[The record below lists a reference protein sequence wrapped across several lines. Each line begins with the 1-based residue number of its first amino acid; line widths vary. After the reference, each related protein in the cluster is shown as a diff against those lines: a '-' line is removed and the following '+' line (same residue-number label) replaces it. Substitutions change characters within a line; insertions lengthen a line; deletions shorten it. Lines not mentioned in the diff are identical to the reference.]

1 MKKTMTIA
9 LSAAA
14 LTLALA
20 ACGSSPKTQAP
31 SYVGMDAAKNAA
43 LADAGVSTTD
53 AVFTTADLDDKN
65 GTAYYELKFSDGTA
79 EYEYDVDALTG
90 VVIEGKKDDAATGNT
105 AIVNSGSGNAADIS
119 GTSTSIDENKA
130 KSIAL
135 ADAGVQEADTAYL
148 VVKPD
153 YDNGTAVYDVEF
165 YVASTK
171 LEYDYE
177 IDAATGKIRGM
188 DQDIEGY
195 TPSSTN
201 TNPATSTNN
210 NTAASSGST
219 NNNTAANSGSTNNS
233 TATSSGSTS
242 TGTAV
247 DEAKAKSIALNDAG
261 VKEADTAYLKVKL
274 DYDDDVKVYDVEFY
288 AGGTEY
294 DYEINA
300 ATGEIRSMDH
310 DAEGYAP
317 TQTGSAKSEAD
328 IQAIAL
334 AKVPGATA
342 SDLWMHLD
350 HDDGRQ
356 VYEGSIYYNSME
368 YEFTIDAY
376 SGAILEWD
384 SESIYD

>member
-53 AVFTTADLDDKN
+53 AVFTTAELDDKN

-195 TPSSTN
+195 TPSSSTN
-201 TNPATSTNN
+201 TNPAT
-210 NTAASSGST
+210 ST

-247 DEAKAKSIALNDAG
+247 DEAKAKSIALSDAG

-274 DYDDDVKVYDVEFY
+274 DYDDGVKVYDVEFY

-317 TQTGSAKSEAD
+317 RQTGSAKSEAD

-342 SDLWMHLD
+342 SDLRMHLD

>member
-1 MKKTMTIA
+1 MKKTLTIA

-43 LADAGVSTTD
+43 LADAGVSTTN
-53 AVFTTADLDDKN
+53 AVFTTAELDDKN
-65 GTAYYELKFSDGTA
+65 GTAYYDLKFSDGTA

-90 VVIEGKKDDAATGNT
+90 VVIEGKKDDTLRNNG
-105 AIVNSGSGNAADIS
+105 IVNSGSGNAADIS
-119 GTSTSIDENKA
+119 TTATSTSTGTTTGTSIDENKA

-135 ADAGVQEADTAYL
+135 ADAGVKEADTSYL

-153 YDNGTAVYDVEF
+153 FDNGVAVYDVEF

-177 IDAATGKIRGM
+177 IDAATGDIRSM

-195 TPSSTN
+195 TPSGST
-201 TNPATSTNN
+201 TSNG
-210 NTAASSGST
+210 TAAGTTSGGTTSGTTSGST
-219 NNNTAANSGSTNNS
+219 TTGA
-233 TATSSGSTS
+233 S
-242 TGTAV
+242 TGT
-247 DEAKAKSIALNDAG
+247 DIGETKAKSIALTNAG
-261 VKEADTAYLKVKL
+261 VKEADTGYLRVKL
-274 DYDDDVKVYDVEFY
+274 DYDDGIKVYEVEFY
-288 AGGTEY
+288 AGGIEY

-310 DAEGYAP
+310 DAEGYTAP
-317 TQTGSAKSEAD
+317 QTGSAKSEAD

-342 SDLWMHLD
+342 SNLRMHLD
-350 HDDGRQ
+350 FDDGRQ
-356 VYEGSIYYNSME
+356 TYEGSIYYNSME

-376 SGAILEWD
+376 SGAILEWE

>member
-119 GTSTSIDENKA
+119 GTSASIDENKA

-219 NNNTAANSGSTNNS
+219 NNNTAANSGST
-233 TATSSGSTS
+233 S

-274 DYDDDVKVYDVEFY
+274 DYDDGVKVYDVEFY

>member
-219 NNNTAANSGSTNNS
+219 NNS

-247 DEAKAKSIALNDAG
+247 DEAKAKSIALSDAG

-274 DYDDDVKVYDVEFY
+274 DYDDGVKVYDVEFY

-368 YEFTIDAY
+368 YESTIDAY

>member
-90 VVIEGKKDDAATGNT
+90 VVIEGKKDDAATGNA

-219 NNNTAANSGSTNNS
+219 NNS

-274 DYDDDVKVYDVEFY
+274 DYDDGVKVYDVEFY

>member
-1 MKKTMTIA
+1 MKKTLTIA

-43 LADAGVSTTD
+43 LADAGVSTTN
-53 AVFTTADLDDKN
+53 AVFTTAELDDKN
-65 GTAYYELKFSDGTA
+65 GTAYYDLKFSDGTA

-90 VVIEGKKDDAATGNT
+90 VVIEGKKDDTLRNN

-119 GTSTSIDENKA
+119 TTATSTSTGATTGTAASTTTGTAGTSIDENKA

-135 ADAGVQEADTAYL
+135 ANAGVKEADTSYL

-153 YDNGTAVYDVEF
+153 YDNGVAVYDVEF
-165 YVASTK
+165 YVPSTK

-177 IDAATGKIRGM
+177 IDAATGDIRSM

-195 TPSSTN
+195 TPS
-201 TNPATSTNN
+201 
-210 NTAASSGST
+210 G
-219 NNNTAANSGSTNNS
+219 S
-233 TATSSGSTS
+233 TATSTTTTGTTSGNTTTGAS
-242 TGTAV
+242 TGT
-247 DEAKAKSIALNDAG
+247 DIGETKAKSIALTNAG
-261 VKEADTAYLKVKL
+261 VKEADTGYLRVKL
-274 DYDDDVKVYDVEFY
+274 DYDDGIKVYEVEFY
-288 AGGTEY
+288 AGGIEY

-310 DAEGYAP
+310 DAEGYTAP
-317 TQTGSAKSEAD
+317 QTGSAKSEAD

-342 SDLWMHLD
+342 SDLRMHLD
-350 HDDGRQ
+350 FDDGRQ
-356 VYEGSIYYNSME
+356 TYEGSIYYNSME

-376 SGAILEWD
+376 SGAILEWE

>member
-53 AVFTTADLDDKN
+53 AVFTTAELDDKN

-219 NNNTAANSGSTNNS
+219 NNS

-247 DEAKAKSIALNDAG
+247 DEAKAKSIALSDAG

-274 DYDDDVKVYDVEFY
+274 DYDDGVKVYDVEFY

-342 SDLWMHLD
+342 SDLRMHLD

>member
-119 GTSTSIDENKA
+119 GTSASIDENKA

-219 NNNTAANSGSTNNS
+219 NNS
-233 TATSSGSTS
+233 TATSSVSTS

-274 DYDDDVKVYDVEFY
+274 DYDDGVKVYDVEFY

>member
-135 ADAGVQEADTAYL
+135 ADAGIQEADTAYL

-219 NNNTAANSGSTNNS
+219 NNS

-274 DYDDDVKVYDVEFY
+274 DYDDGVKVYDVEFY

>member
-53 AVFTTADLDDKN
+53 AVFTTAELDDKN

-105 AIVNSGSGNAADIS
+105 AIVSSGSGNAADIS

-219 NNNTAANSGSTNNS
+219 NNS

-247 DEAKAKSIALNDAG
+247 DEAKAKSIALSDAG

-274 DYDDDVKVYDVEFY
+274 DYDDGVKVYDVEFY

>member
-1 MKKTMTIA
+1 MKKSMTIA

-53 AVFTTADLDDKN
+53 AVFTTAELDDKN

-210 NTAASSGST
+210 NTAA
-219 NNNTAANSGSTNNS
+219 NSGSTNNS

-247 DEAKAKSIALNDAG
+247 DEAKAKSIALSDAG

-274 DYDDDVKVYDVEFY
+274 DYDDGVKVYDVEFY

>member
-53 AVFTTADLDDKN
+53 AVFTTAELDDKN

-210 NTAASSGST
+210 NTAA
-219 NNNTAANSGSTNNS
+219 NSGSTNNS

-247 DEAKAKSIALNDAG
+247 DEAKAKSIALSDAG

-274 DYDDDVKVYDVEFY
+274 DYDDGVKVYDVEFY

>member
-53 AVFTTADLDDKN
+53 AVFTTAELDDKN

-79 EYEYDVDALTG
+79 EYDYDVDALTG
-90 VVIEGKKDDAATGNT
+90 VVIEGKKDDAAGNT

-119 GTSTSIDENKA
+119 TTTSTSIDENKA

-135 ADAGVQEADTAYL
+135 ADAGVQETDTAYL

-153 YDNGTAVYDVEF
+153 YDNGVAVYDVEF

-177 IDAATGKIRGM
+177 IDAATGKIRSM

-195 TPSSTN
+195 TPSTTTTN
-201 TNPATSTNN
+201 TATSGTTA
-210 NTAASSGST
+210 NTATSGTTASGST
-219 NNNTAANSGSTNNS
+219 GSS
-233 TATSSGSTS
+233 AS

-247 DEAKAKSIALNDAG
+247 DEAKAKSIALSDAG

-274 DYDDDVKVYDVEFY
+274 DYDDGVKVYDVEFY

-317 TQTGSAKSEAD
+317 AQTGSAKSEAD

-350 HDDGRQ
+350 YDDGRQ

>member
-219 NNNTAANSGSTNNS
+219 NNS

-274 DYDDDVKVYDVEFY
+274 DYDDGVKVYDVEFY

-384 SESIYD
+384 SGSIYD

>member
-1 MKKTMTIA
+1 MKKSMTIA

-53 AVFTTADLDDKN
+53 AVFTTAELDDKN

-105 AIVNSGSGNAADIS
+105 AIVSSGSGNAADIS

-219 NNNTAANSGSTNNS
+219 NNS

-274 DYDDDVKVYDVEFY
+274 DYDDGVKVYDVEFY

>member
-53 AVFTTADLDDKN
+53 AVFTTAELDDKN

-79 EYEYDVDALTG
+79 EYEYDADALTG

-210 NTAASSGST
+210 NTAA
-219 NNNTAANSGSTNNS
+219 NSGSTNNS

-247 DEAKAKSIALNDAG
+247 DEAKAKSIALSDAG

-274 DYDDDVKVYDVEFY
+274 DYDDGVKVYDVEFY

-342 SDLWMHLD
+342 SDLRMHLD

>member
-90 VVIEGKKDDAATGNT
+90 VVIEGKKDDATTGNT

-219 NNNTAANSGSTNNS
+219 NNS

-274 DYDDDVKVYDVEFY
+274 DYDDGVKVYDVEFY

>member
-53 AVFTTADLDDKN
+53 AVFTTAELDDKN

-274 DYDDDVKVYDVEFY
+274 DYDDGVKVYDVEFY

>member
-105 AIVNSGSGNAADIS
+105 AIVSSGSGNAADIS

-210 NTAASSGST
+210 NTAA
-219 NNNTAANSGSTNNS
+219 NSGSTNNS
-233 TATSSGSTS
+233 TAASSGSTS

-247 DEAKAKSIALNDAG
+247 DEAKAKSIALSDAG

-274 DYDDDVKVYDVEFY
+274 DYDDGVKVYDVEFY

>member
-53 AVFTTADLDDKN
+53 AVFTTAELDDKN

-210 NTAASSGST
+210 NTAA
-219 NNNTAANSGSTNNS
+219 NSGSTNNS

-274 DYDDDVKVYDVEFY
+274 DYDDGVKVYDVEFY

>member
-119 GTSTSIDENKA
+119 GTSASIDENKA

-274 DYDDDVKVYDVEFY
+274 DYDDGVKVYDVEFY

-368 YEFTIDAY
+368 YEFTIDGY

>member
-177 IDAATGKIRGM
+177 IDATTGKIRGM

-201 TNPATSTNN
+201 TNPAT
-210 NTAASSGST
+210 ST

-247 DEAKAKSIALNDAG
+247 DEAKAKSIALSDAG

-274 DYDDDVKVYDVEFY
+274 DYDDGVKVYDVEFY

>member
-53 AVFTTADLDDKN
+53 AVFTTADMDDKN

-210 NTAASSGST
+210 NTAA
-219 NNNTAANSGSTNNS
+219 NSGSTNNS

-247 DEAKAKSIALNDAG
+247 DEAKAKSIALSDAG

-274 DYDDDVKVYDVEFY
+274 DYDDGVKVYDVEFY

>member
-53 AVFTTADLDDKN
+53 AVFTTAELDDKN

-165 YVASTK
+165 YVDSTK

-210 NTAASSGST
+210 NTAA
-219 NNNTAANSGSTNNS
+219 NSGSTNNS

-247 DEAKAKSIALNDAG
+247 DEAKAKSIALSDAG

-274 DYDDDVKVYDVEFY
+274 DYDDGVKVYDVEFY

-342 SDLWMHLD
+342 SDLRMHLD

-376 SGAILEWD
+376 SGAILEWA

>member
-53 AVFTTADLDDKN
+53 AVFTTAELDDKN

-105 AIVNSGSGNAADIS
+105 AIVSSGSGNAADIS

-210 NTAASSGST
+210 NTAA
-219 NNNTAANSGSTNNS
+219 NSGSTNNS

-274 DYDDDVKVYDVEFY
+274 DYDDGVKVYDVEFY

>member
-90 VVIEGKKDDAATGNT
+90 VVIESKKDDAATGNT

-219 NNNTAANSGSTNNS
+219 NNS

-274 DYDDDVKVYDVEFY
+274 DYDDGVKVYDVEFY

>member
-53 AVFTTADLDDKN
+53 AVFTTAELDDKN

-210 NTAASSGST
+210 NTAA
-219 NNNTAANSGSTNNS
+219 NSGSTNNS

-247 DEAKAKSIALNDAG
+247 DEAKAKSIALSDAG

-274 DYDDDVKVYDVEFY
+274 DYDDGVQEYEVTFY
-288 AGGTEY
+288 VGNREY
-294 DYEINA
+294 DYDINA
-300 ATGEIRSMDH
+300 ATGEIRSYD
-310 DAEGYAP
+310 
-317 TQTGSAKSEAD
+317 SEIDDDYVSSTEAAGA
-328 IQAIAL
+328 AISEDEAR
-334 AKVPGATA
+334 ATVVARVSGASA
-342 SDLWMHLD
+342 SDVRLHLER
-350 HDDGRQ
+350 DDGRL
-356 VYEGSIYYNSME
+356 VYEGELIYNGTE
-368 YEFTIDAY
+368 YEFQIDATT
-376 SGAILEWD
+376 GDVLDWE
-384 SESIYD
+384 SESVRD

>member
-90 VVIEGKKDDAATGNT
+90 VVIEGKKDDPATATT
-105 AIVNSGSGNAADIS
+105 AIVNPGSGNAADIS

-247 DEAKAKSIALNDAG
+247 DEAKAKSIAMNDAG

-274 DYDDDVKVYDVEFY
+274 DYDDGVKVYDVEFY

>member
-247 DEAKAKSIALNDAG
+247 DEAKAKSIAMNDAG

-274 DYDDDVKVYDVEFY
+274 DYDDGVKVYDVEFY

>member
-53 AVFTTADLDDKN
+53 AVFTTAELDDKN

-105 AIVNSGSGNAADIS
+105 AIVSSGSGNAADIS

-219 NNNTAANSGSTNNS
+219 NNS

-274 DYDDDVKVYDVEFY
+274 DYDDGVKVYDVEFY

-342 SDLWMHLD
+342 SDLRMHLD

>member
-210 NTAASSGST
+210 NTAA
-219 NNNTAANSGSTNNS
+219 NSGSTNNS

-247 DEAKAKSIALNDAG
+247 DEAKAKSIALSDAG

-274 DYDDDVKVYDVEFY
+274 DYDDGVKVYDVEFY

-342 SDLWMHLD
+342 SDLRMHLD

>member
-1 MKKTMTIA
+1 MKKTLTIA
-9 LSAAA
+9 ISAAA

-31 SYVGMDAAKNAA
+31 DYVGLDAAKNAA
-43 LADAGVSTTD
+43 LADAGVSTANAT
-53 AVFTTADLDDKN
+53 FTTAELDDKD
-65 GTAYYELKFSDGTA
+65 GTAYYELKFTDGSA

-90 VVIEGKKDDAATGNT
+90 VIIERKTDANDLPTASDGTNASTNTSTTSST
-105 AIVNSGSGNAADIS
+105 AITED
-119 GTSTSIDENKA
+119 KA
-130 KSIAL
+130 KEIAL
-135 ADAGVQEADTAYL
+135 SDAGVKESDTSYL
-148 VVKPD
+148 VVKAD
-153 YDNGTAVYDVEF
+153 RDDGASVYDVEF

-177 IDAATGKIRGM
+177 IDAATGTIRSK

-195 TPSSTN
+195 TPNTTATSGSSTTNSSTN
-201 TNPATSTNN
+201 T
-210 NTAASSGST
+210 
-219 NNNTAANSGSTNNS
+219 
-233 TATSSGSTS
+233 STS
-242 TGTAV
+242 TSTAIT
-247 DEAKAKSIALNDAG
+247 EAKAKEIALADAG
-261 VKEADTAYLKVKL
+261 VKESDTAYLKVKT
-274 DYDDDVKVYDVEFY
+274 DYDDGVKVFDVEFY

-294 DYEINA
+294 DYEIDA
-300 ATGEIRSMDH
+300 QSGKIRSVDH

-317 TQTGSAKSEAD
+317 AQTGSAKSEAD

-342 SDLWMHLD
+342 SDLRMKLD

-356 VYEGSIYYNSME
+356 VYEGSIFYNNME

-376 SGAILEWD
+376 SGAILEWE

>member
-188 DQDIEGY
+188 DQED
-195 TPSSTN
+195 
-201 TNPATSTNN
+201 
-210 NTAASSGST
+210 
-219 NNNTAANSGSTNNS
+219 
-233 TATSSGSTS
+233 
-242 TGTAV
+242 
-247 DEAKAKSIALNDAG
+247 
-261 VKEADTAYLKVKL
+261 
-274 DYDDDVKVYDVEFY
+274 
-288 AGGTEY
+288 
-294 DYEINA
+294 
-300 ATGEIRSMDH
+300 
-310 DAEGYAP
+310 
-317 TQTGSAKSEAD
+317 
-328 IQAIAL
+328 
-334 AKVPGATA
+334 
-342 SDLWMHLD
+342 
-350 HDDGRQ
+350 
-356 VYEGSIYYNSME
+356 
-368 YEFTIDAY
+368 
-376 SGAILEWD
+376 
-384 SESIYD
+384 

>member
-219 NNNTAANSGSTNNS
+219 NNSTAA
-233 TATSSGSTS
+233 SSGSTS

-274 DYDDDVKVYDVEFY
+274 DYDDGVKVYDVEFY

>member
-53 AVFTTADLDDKN
+53 AVFTTAELDDKN

-90 VVIEGKKDDAATGNT
+90 VVIEGKKDDATGNT
-105 AIVNSGSGNAADIS
+105 AIVNSGSGNAADIT
-119 GTSTSIDENKA
+119 GTAIDEEKA

-135 ADAGVQEADTAYL
+135 SDAGVKEADTSYL
-148 VVKPD
+148 VVKAD
-153 YDNGTAVYDVEF
+153 YDDGTAVYDVEF

-177 IDAATGKIRGM
+177 IDAATGEIRSM
-188 DQDIEGY
+188 DQDAEGY
-195 TPSSTN
+195 TPSSTA
-201 TNPATSTNN
+201 TGTST
-210 NTAASSGST
+210 
-219 NNNTAANSGSTNNS
+219 S
-233 TATSSGSTS
+233 TATSTTSGTS
-242 TGTAV
+242 TGTAI
-247 DEAKAKSIALNDAG
+247 DEAKAKSIALSDAG

-274 DYDDDVKVYDVEFY
+274 DYDDGAKIYDVEFY

-294 DYEINA
+294 DYEIDA
-300 ATGEIRSMDH
+300 ATGDIRSVDH
-310 DAEGYAP
+310 DAEGYTAP
-317 TQTGSAKSEAD
+317 QTGSAKSEAD

-342 SDLWMHLD
+342 SDLRMHLD

-356 VYEGSIYYNSME
+356 VYEGSIYYNNME